1 MLSVI
6 VLNPA
11 IESQVIEARLAARL
25 GSLRGQQVAFLDN
38 GKPMADVFLSELAD
52 VMRRRSGLEPML
64 EGKPDPSRVV
74 ERGQLTSLAA
84 KSRAI
89 VTGVGD

>member
-1 MLSVI
+1 MLPVI

-11 IESQVIEARLAARL
+11 IESQVIEARMAARL
-25 GSLRGQQVAFLDN
+25 GALGGQPVAFLDN

-52 VMRRRSGLEPML
+52 VLRRRTGLDPVL
-64 EGKPDPSRVV
+64 DGKPDPSRVV

-84 KSRAI
+84 RSRAI